1 MFTTLAIN
9 SLVFTLGYLGIIIL
23 MGIESSFIPLPSEV
37 ILIPAG
43 YLVYTG
49 HMNFFLVLISSIIG
63 SFIGSAVSYGIG
75 KHLGRAYLLKHSKMF
90 FIKKERL
97 LKVDDY
103 FENHGTITVFISR
116 LVFGV
121 RHVISLVAG
130 FANMN
135 FWKFIGWTVLGASI
149 WNLFLICLGYYV
161 GGQVSGSV
169 VNYVN
174 LIGAAVVTIAVTV
187 IGIIYMKRSVK
198 I

>member
-1 MFTTLAIN
+1 MFDIAVT
-9 SLVFTLGYLGIIIL
+9 SLVSTLGYLGIIIL
-23 MGIESSFIPLPSEV
+23 MAIESSFIPLPSEV

-43 YLVYTG
+43 YLVYAG
-49 HMNFFLVLISSIIG
+49 HMNFFLVFIASVIG
-63 SFIGSAVSYGIG
+63 SFIGSAISYGIG
-75 KHLGRAYLLKHSKMF
+75 KKLGRAYLLSHSKMF
-90 FIKKERL
+90 FIEKEKL

-103 FENHGTITVFISR
+103 FKNHGSVTVFVSR

-130 FANMN
+130 FANMD
-135 FWKFIGWTVLGASI
+135 FWRFIGWTVLGASV
-149 WNLFLICLGYYV
+149 WNLFLISLGYYV

-187 IGIIYMKRSVK
+187 IGIIYMKRRVK